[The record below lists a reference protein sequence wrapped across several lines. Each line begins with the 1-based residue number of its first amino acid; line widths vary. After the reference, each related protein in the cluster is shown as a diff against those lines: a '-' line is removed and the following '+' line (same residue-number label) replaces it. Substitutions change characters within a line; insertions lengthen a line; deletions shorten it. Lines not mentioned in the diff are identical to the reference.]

1 MSSPL
6 IALASTKGGAGKTT
20 LAFLLATSISPRLG
34 KLVACIDADPN
45 ATLDTVLRL
54 YADPDILALRADAE
68 TLLQTIREAREQA
81 ALVVIDLEGS
91 ASQAMLYAIG
101 KADLVLIPAQPSA
114 FDVRE
119 ASKTA
124 AVVAQAADLVG
135 REIPFRIVFTRTPVL
150 RQRVAEHSR
159 EQFKRAGL
167 KLLQVEIMERAAFR
181 EMTYSGRSPQA
192 TAPDGAAAA
201 NIEAFTDA
209 VLDLVT
215 L

>member
-20 LAFLLATSISPRLG
+20 LAFLLATSISRRLC

-54 YADPDILALRADAE
+54 YADSDILALRADAE

-167 KLLQVEIMERAAFR
+167 QLLQVEIMERAAFR
-181 EMTYSGRSPQA
+181 EMTYSGLSPQR

>member
-20 LAFLLATSISPRLG
+20 LAFLLATAISHRLS

-81 ALVVIDLEGS
+81 ALVLIDLEGS

-114 FDVRE
+114 FDIRE

-167 KLLQVEIMERAAFR
+167 PLLPVEIMERVAFR

-201 NIEAFTDA
+201 NIKAFTSA
-209 VLDLVT
+209 VLELVAP
-215 L
+215 

>member
-1 MSSPL
+1 MLPPL

-20 LAFLLATSISPRLG
+20 LAFLLATAISHRLN

-81 ALVVIDLEGS
+81 ALVLIDLEGS

-114 FDVRE
+114 FDIRE

-167 KLLQVEIMERAAFR
+167 PMLPVEIMERAAFR

-192 TAPDGAAAA
+192 MAPDGAAAA
-201 NIEAFTDA
+201 NVDAFTSA
-209 VLDLVT
+209 VLNLVA

>member
-101 KADLVLIPAQPSA
+101 KADLVLIPAHPSA

>member
-20 LAFLLATSISPRLG
+20 LAFLLATSISRRLG

-114 FDVRE
+114 FDIRE
-119 ASKTA
+119 AGKTA

-167 KLLQVEIMERAAFR
+167 PLLPVEIMERVAFR

-201 NIEAFTDA
+201 NIEAFTSA
-209 VLDLVT
+209 VLDLVAP
-215 L
+215 